1 MKKRYLH
8 FDADIINSYCTTVC
22 TVPHCQCAMC
32 ALRKVH
38 DATEQKIRHG
48 KTTEEAIKAVERM
61 AKLALNQVKRDYDVS
76 YGLGE

>member
-1 MKKRYLH
+1 
-8 FDADIINSYCTTVC
+8 
-22 TVPHCQCAMC
+22 MC